1 MGRRKTGKAKGRSRP
16 RMRGMRG
23 ALFIVAGLLLG
34 SAMLRMGHDAG
45 QAFAQE
51 KKDVEVSDLDP
62 AEEYAAEKSETLE
75 ELQAMLQAFRARE
88 ARLAAREKAVEERLL
103 ALRMADEEIERK
115 LVRLVA
121 AEEALADTISRADSA
136 ATDDIDRLT
145 RVYETMKPKK
155 AATLFE
161 EMSPEFAAGFLARMR
176 PEAAAGIMAG
186 LSPEAAHRFS
196 VVLAGRNAG
205 VPTE

>member
-1 MGRRKTGKAKGRSRP
+1 MGRRTTGKAKGKPRL

-23 ALFIVAGLLLG
+23 ALLIVAGLLLG
-34 SAMLRMGHDAG
+34 SAMLRMGQDAG
-45 QAFAQE
+45 RAFAQG
-51 KKDVEVSDLDP
+51 KKDVEVSVLDP
-62 AEEYAAEKSETLE
+62 TGDRAAEKSETLE

-155 AATLFE
+155 AAILFE
-161 EMSPEFAAGFLARMR
+161 EMAPEFAAGFLARMR